1 MIDGDDLRAMRINAG
16 ISQQGMSKKLKCDR
30 KTIHNYEIGVS
41 DIPSSRLFQ
50 WLTFCKLD
58 LSILLNQVKAVR
70 GEASKNGQSKLLDI
84 MSVILLFSPLW
95 SHLIVT
101 PLYLLLLGVCAAYGV
116 YKKDINVTHIA
127 GFIFILTAVNYPIF
141 DSGLINYVTPSDNKL
156 LQGTIIYG
164 TQLILSII
172 TVFVLIFRVQLSRLI
187 SKSNNIA
194 LTHFDGIFHWLYIYA
209 SLIYLLGLLENIA
222 WSHFELK
229 SWTLIYDNFEG
240 LIYIGWALCCGALLA
255 MMISSTGS
263 NCCNDKKTTGNE

>member
-101 PLYLLLLGVCAAYGV
+101 PLYLLLLGVCAAYSV
-116 YKKDINVTHIA
+116 YRKDINMTHIA
-127 GFIFILTAVNYPIF
+127 AILFTLTAANHVVFEAGIV
-141 DSGLINYVTPSDNKL
+141 DYVTPIENQL
-156 LQGTIIYG
+156 IQGTLHFGIHLMFSLTMVIA
-164 TQLILSII
+164 LM
-172 TVFVLIFRVQLSRLI
+172 FRVQLSRFL
-187 SKSNNIA
+187 SKSKRIA

-209 SLIYLLGLLENIA
+209 SLIYLLALLENIA

-255 MMISSTGS
+255 MMISSTNS
-263 NCCNDKKTTGNE
+263 HCCNDKQTTGNE

>member
-1 MIDGDDLRAMRINAG
+1 MYR
-16 ISQQGMSKKLKCDR
+16 
-30 KTIHNYEIGVS
+30 
-41 DIPSSRLFQ
+41 
-50 WLTFCKLD
+50 
-58 LSILLNQVKAVR
+58 
-70 GEASKNGQSKLLDI
+70 
-84 MSVILLFSPLW
+84 
-95 SHLIVT
+95 
-101 PLYLLLLGVCAAYGV
+101 
-116 YKKDINVTHIA
+116 KDINVTHIA

-209 SLIYLLGLLENIA
+209 SLIYLLALLENIA

-263 NCCNDKKTTGNE
+263 NCCNDKQTTGNE

>member
-58 LSILLNQVKAVR
+58 LSVLLNQVKAVR

-101 PLYLLLLGVCAAYGV
+101 P
-116 YKKDINVTHIA
+116 
-127 GFIFILTAVNYPIF
+127 FIFYCLVFAQLTACIEKILML
-141 DSGLINYVTPSDNKL
+141 LI
-156 LQGTIIYG
+156 
-164 TQLILSII
+164 
-172 TVFVLIFRVQLSRLI
+172 
-187 SKSNNIA
+187 
-194 LTHFDGIFHWLYIYA
+194 
-209 SLIYLLGLLENIA
+209 LLGLSL
-222 WSHFELK
+222 F
-229 SWTLIYDNFEG
+229 
-240 LIYIGWALCCGALLA
+240 
-255 MMISSTGS
+255 
-263 NCCNDKKTTGNE
+263 